1 MLDGCDANRV
11 DLEALASKH
20 FSEDEKA
27 IPAGDFESEGDEP
40 TPEELAMLEADLEK
54 DTNDVQSSTSL
65 DTGPR
70 FDILQH
76 YLHQIGRTPLLT
88 REKERILAVKMRGE
102 PMPSVKGKPK
112 RLRKQIRKS
121 YVANIPRQE
130 IIKAQARD
138 HFIRANLRLVVSIAR
153 RYAFDYANLP
163 DLIQQGNEGLLR
175 AVAKFDPGRGFKFS
189 TYACWWIRQSIF
201 RATVDEG
208 TTIRIP
214 VHSDAKYRKM
224 IKIKAD
230 LTQEFEGRA
239 PSFQEIADRM
249 DMKAAD
255 VESLFLRGR
264 LKKTTSLHTPVSSDS
279 ETTLIDFFSKEG
291 QLSPESAVIQG
302 DLQQRIRA
310 LLDQLHPREVAILS
324 LRFGLRGEQEM
335 TLEEIGQVFSLTRER
350 IRQIEVIAL
359 KKMKVRFRR
368 SHACVDEMLMEDL

>member
-1 MLDGCDANRV
+1 MLDSRDANRV
-11 DLEALASKH
+11 DLEALASEH
-20 FSEDEKA
+20 FPEGGGTVVS
-27 IPAGDFESEGDEP
+27 AGDFGSEDEP
-40 TPEELAMLEADLEK
+40 TPEELAVLEADLEK
-54 DTNDVQSSTSL
+54 DTNDAQSSASL
-65 DTGPR
+65 NTGPR

-76 YLHQIGRTPLLT
+76 YLNQIGRTPLLT
-88 REKERILAVKMRGE
+88 REKERILAVRMRGE

-121 YVANIPRQE
+121 YVANIPKQE

-153 RYAFDYANLP
+153 KYAFDYANLP

-175 AVAKFDPGRGFKFS
+175 AVAKFDPGRGYKFS

-201 RATVDEG
+201 RAIVDEG

-214 VHSDAKYRKM
+214 VHSDARYRKM

-230 LTQEFEGRA
+230 LIQEFEGRA

-264 LKKTTSLHTPVSSDS
+264 LKKTTSLNAPVSSDS
-279 ETTLIDFFSKEG
+279 ETTLIDFLSKEG
-291 QLSPESAVIQG
+291 QLSPESAVIRE
-302 DLQQRIRA
+302 DLQQCIRA
-310 LLDQLHPREVAILS
+310 ILDQLHPREVAILS

-335 TLEEIGQVFSLTRER
+335 TLEEIGQVFHLTRER

-368 SHACVDEMLMEDL
+368 SHTRVDEMLKEDL